1 MRPDSIF
8 AGAEDSRK
16 GSRYK
21 EALKLYKKAFAE
33 YSLTGDSGGKL
44 ECLLSIGD
52 TLRMIGDFKA
62 AGSAYDE
69 AATLC
74 RKQKH
79 SLLLADSFVGLG
91 LSKRALG
98 FWEEALALFNKAQK
112 IYTKNADK
120 EGTAFAL
127 WAAGGAYRVKGD
139 LKQAIGA
146 FRGAIK
152 IYSGAGTDEEGM
164 RSSGYCL
171 CGLGGASRV
180 AAGYEASMKYYM
192 EANAIFKRLK
202 DRFGTAYSHCGI
214 GNAFRMKGDYKN
226 ALIHL
231 NKAGQI
237 YRSIGD
243 IVSYSYTVWSLG
255 MLHLMNSRL
264 KTAEKYLRM
273 AAALFAKTKDVRGS
287 IYFKL
292 STGELMYLRGEKTAA
307 KKAVTDAL
315 RLSEDKMFMLEQC
328 HSKTLLNYINGVKN
342 SSRCYKTL
350 GSNLRFNT
358 IPFNIP

>member
-33 YSLTGDSGGKL
+33 YSLMGDSGGKL

-146 FRGAIK
+146 FRGAIR
-152 IYSGAGTDEEGM
+152 IYSGAGTDEEGI

-226 ALIHL
+226 V
-231 NKAGQI
+231 
-237 YRSIGD
+237 R
-243 IVSYSYTVWSLG
+243 YT
-255 MLHLMNSRL
+255 
-264 KTAEKYLRM
+264 
-273 AAALFAKTKDVRGS
+273 
-287 IYFKL
+287 
-292 STGELMYLRGEKTAA
+292 STRPGRF
-307 KKAVTDAL
+307 TDP
-315 RLSEDKMFMLEQC
+315 SV
-328 HSKTLLNYINGVKN
+328 I
-342 SSRCYKTL
+342 
-350 GSNLRFNT
+350 
-358 IPFNIP
+358 